1 MSKFVVAGVT
11 GHVGSVVARDL
22 LAAGDSVTVIVRE
35 AKKGTEWSARGAKVA
50 VGSLDDAGFVASTV
64 KGADAFF
71 TLIPP
76 HYATGDIYSAQ
87 RKSAD
92 ALAAGIKQGG
102 VPLVVMLSSVGADRA
117 DKNGPIK
124 SLHYA
129 ENKFRETG
137 TKLVAVRAG
146 SFQENVAGA
155 VAAAKNAGIFPNFLP
170 TADIPA
176 PQVATPGRRPRHRRR
191 VEVAA
196 RAQRGRRSG
205 RTGLLVAPES
215 PRSWASSSARRCRSS
230 TSRRRPRR
238 GAATSGRAARR
249 RRGVRRDVR
258 RLLGRPDRAQ
268 GRPCHPG
275 QHADRRDPSRV
286 GPLKTEANL
295 ASRTAS
301 VVAAANT
308 NRGTAASP
316 PDAIRRAEGER

>member
-35 AKKGTEWSARGAKVA
+35 ATKGAEWSARGAKVA
-50 VGSLDDAGFVASTV
+50 VGSLDDAGFVAATV

-102 VPLVVMLSSVGADRA
+102 VPLVVLLSSVGADRA
-117 DKNGPIK
+117 DQNGPIK

-176 PQVATPGRRPRHRRR
+176 PQVATQDVGHAIADVLKSPPARSEVVDLVGPAYSSRQIAEKLGKLLGKALPIVDIPAAGH
-191 VEVAA
+191 VAA
-196 RAQRGRRSG
+196 LKQAGVPPDVAEAFAEMYAGFSAGLIAPKGDRAIKVTTPIDEILPS
-205 RTGLLVAPES
+205 LVA
-215 PRSWASSSARRCRSS
+215 
-230 TSRRRPRR
+230 
-238 GAATSGRAARR
+238 
-249 RRGVRRDVR
+249 
-258 RLLGRPDRAQ
+258 
-268 GRPCHPG
+268 
-275 QHADRRDPSRV
+275 
-286 GPLKTEANL
+286 
-295 ASRTAS
+295 
-301 VVAAANT
+301 
-308 NRGTAASP
+308 
-316 PDAIRRAEGER
+316 